1 MPIEERVVEIES
13 PAKPS
18 DRFLPKIIK
27 WKGVNMIRNHSFL
40 STIQEIIDF
49 SSEIDVVKIG
59 IVGDPHSGKT
69 TLGLAIAHCIHK
81 HAKIPYNIRIFKK
94 EDLLNFK
101 ETLKTLTPVNH
112 ILIFGDVSFMG
123 ADANKKQ
130 IEMVKQASTEIRH
143 LDGGKDVK
151 IISILDYHYLLGLD
165 KYLRQADFKY
175 ITTVGSSEL
184 TNLENMVGSK
194 YVALIKDFQ
203 KHRLKAV
210 MKKVWKIRISKKEVF
225 PYNYRNP
232 FIPVLFYNNDT
243 LRMIVTPTRE
253 WIDKICSKCSE
264 ALGQISGNEI
274 SYEELIKHGE
284 INFGNGNFEAAVKLN
299 LYVNGLTTYG
309 NKVVQALRW
318 IEKHRQKGLIS
329 LEQLAIHYKLEITR
343 TKLKKDVDE
352 SLITPK
358 TGLDQFERQT

>member
-1 MPIEERVVEIES
+1 MVILEREITLEG
-13 PAKPS
+13 PKTE
-18 DRFLPKIIK
+18 DQRFLPKIIK

-40 STIQEIIDF
+40 ASVKEIIDF

-69 TLGLAIAHCIHK
+69 TLGESIAHAIHK
-81 HAKIPYNIRIFKK
+81 HSKIPYNIRIFKK
-94 EDLLNFK
+94 ADLLNFK
-101 ETLKTLTPVNH
+101 ETLKTLTPINH

-123 ADANKKQ
+123 ADSNKKQ

-143 LDGGKDVK
+143 LEGGRDVK

-194 YVALIKDFQ
+194 YVPLIKNFQ
-203 KHRLKAV
+203 KYRLKAV
-210 MKKVWKIRISKKEVF
+210 MKKVWKIKISKKEVF
-225 PYNYRNP
+225 HYNYRNP

-243 LRMIVTPTRE
+243 LRMIVSPTRQ
-253 WIDKICSKCSE
+253 WIDPICSKCAEAAGQLETSE
-264 ALGQISGNEI
+264 VSVPEFANQ
-274 SYEELIKHGE
+274 GE
-284 INFGNGNFEAAVKLN
+284 VNFGKGNFEAAIKLD

-309 NKVVQALRW
+309 NHVVQALRW
-318 IEKHRQKGLIS
+318 IEKARQKKLIS
-329 LEQLAIHYKLEITR
+329 LEQLATYYNLKITK
-343 TKLKKDVDE
+343 TKLKKGFDGALDE
-352 SLITPK
+352 PK
-358 TGLDQFERQT
+358 RGLDKYEK